1 MKAEDTLQFMADF
14 DAELFPTRKHALNH
28 LFCVIGNGYEWV
40 NGELVDRED
49 IYSKRY
55 KLRKAVKKAEFQQ
68 EKYWTQMS
76 QLYNIMDHQNS
87 ICGKIVVT
95 NKYNFQW
102 YPLSRSSY
110 LYTIP
115 DNIKPDWLQVRDEC
129 VSLLK
134 AEQLLLENVPIPK
147 YKERRLLTINEML

>member
-40 NGELVDRED
+40 NGELVDPDD

-55 KLRKAVKKAEFQQ
+55 KLRKTIKKAEFQQ
-68 EKYWTQMS
+68 EKSWTQMS
-76 QLYNIMDHQNS
+76 HLFDIVEHQNA
-87 ICGKIVVT
+87 ICNKIVVT

-102 YPLSRSSY
+102 YPLSRESY
-110 LYTIP
+110 LYAIP
-115 DNIKPDWLQVRDEC
+115 NNIKPDWLQVRNEC

-134 AEQLLLENVPIPK
+134 AERLLLENVHIPK
-147 YKERRLLTINEML
+147 YKERRP